1 LWGNSVNV
9 ASRLS
14 SEATSGGILVDVLTY
29 RRLRTLYEFEGPE
42 PLTVKGLRQLTAYR
56 LISKLP
62 QEAAEHA
69 EVA

>member
-1 LWGNSVNV
+1 
-9 ASRLS
+9 
-14 SEATSGGILVDVLTY
+14 
-29 RRLRTLYEFEGPE
+29 LYEFEGPE

-62 QEAAEHA
+62 QEAAERA